1 MRDGSSSWKET
12 DNARWKVEI
21 KMHNTAVCCLIPSR
35 TGSAWTASS
44 AGSIFLHTAVCCLI
58 PSRTGSVWTASSAG
72 SIRQIG
78 LDGARTDVEA
88 KAPASKSAH
97 STAINAAVVTTSDFL
112 WTGARHVKI
121 WTATG
126 EWRQSIQDH
135 PGKVLN
141 IALQM

>member
-35 TGSAWTASS
+35 TGS
-44 AGSIFLHTAVCCLI
+44 I
-58 PSRTGSVWTASSAG
+58 WTASSAG

-97 STAINAAVVTTSDFL
+97 STAINAAVVTGADSL
-112 WTGARHVKI
+112 WSGARHVKI